1 MIVKIK
7 NISIV
12 ILIVFFFPIILLIL
26 FIRPFVILRFGNIE
40 YKRIGHLALDTAIYL
55 SLKKKM
61 NIQSILLV
69 IQKKIHAIKN

>member
-12 ILIVFFFPIILLIL
+12 VLIVFFFPIILLIL

-55 SLKKKM
+55 SLKKK
-61 NIQSILLV
+61 NEYTIDFIGYS
-69 IQKKIHAIKN
+69 KKKYMQ